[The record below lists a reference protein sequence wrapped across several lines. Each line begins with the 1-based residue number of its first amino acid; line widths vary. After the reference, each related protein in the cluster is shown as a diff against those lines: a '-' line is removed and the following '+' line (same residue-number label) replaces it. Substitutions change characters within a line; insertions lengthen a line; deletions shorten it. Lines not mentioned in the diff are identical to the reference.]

1 MPPDTE
7 LDIVSRYAALF
18 AGSPT
23 VPKVVDPDQEEIQG
37 QHFFK
42 RITGMMKN
50 ENFVKGETTNLR
62 TA

>member
-1 MPPDTE
+1 MTPDTE
-7 LDIVSRYAALF
+7 LDIASRYAALF

-42 RITGMMKN
+42 RITAMLKN
-50 ENFVKGETTNLR
+50 ENFVKGGTPNS
-62 TA
+62 

>member
-1 MPPDTE
+1 MPSDTE
-7 LDIVSRYAALF
+7 PDLVSRYAALF

-42 RITGMMKN
+42 RITAMLKN
-50 ENFVKGETTNLR
+50 ENFVKGE
-62 TA
+62 